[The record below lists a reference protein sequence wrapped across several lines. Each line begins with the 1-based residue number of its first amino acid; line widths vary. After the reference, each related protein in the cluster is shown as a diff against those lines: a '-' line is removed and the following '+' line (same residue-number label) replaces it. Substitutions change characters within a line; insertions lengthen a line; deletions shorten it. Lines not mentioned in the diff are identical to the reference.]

1 MFVEKVKN
9 NNIEY
14 LRLCESVYTPGVKGG
29 RKKVLLNI
37 GSLDKVSDGKP
48 DFYDRLRLS
57 VKQGKP
63 ILKVL
68 EPFME
73 KKSDDSQEYYELKI
87 KKGDPILI
95 GHPKLYSHILIERV
109 LEELV
114 LMSICKLPI

>member
-1 MFVEKVKN
+1 MRCEMFVEKVLN

-29 RKKVLLNI
+29 RKRVLLNI
-37 GSLDKVSDGKP
+37 GPLDKVTDGKP

-63 ILKVL
+63 ILKCL
-68 EPFME
+68 EPYMNI
-73 KKSDDSQEYYELKI
+73 KKDDVKEYYELKI

-95 GHPKLYSHILIERV
+95 GHPKLYSHILIE
-109 LEELV
+109 
-114 LMSICKLPI
+114 